1 LLACFSIFTTAKLG
15 VKQSQSK
22 TMRPVRGGPYVNF
35 PLTVFGC
42 WLLAITFLFGCS
54 APKWYFGTGGK
65 YNEARL
71 EITRRRGGNLD
82 KAIANLEAVVT
93 QDPTYRDS
101 LTLLGRAY
109 YKKERYREADLV
121 LQRAL
126 QVDKEDEIGWLTLG
140 LTQLRLGQD
149 ETGLEALK
157 GGLTLINK
165 VSTGGYRGHEHW
177 DRAGKVK
184 LAIRRAVILALK
196 GLEDKENLVGSGE
209 NVLAAIDEEE
219 FFQRFEKREALEQY
233 R

>member
-1 LLACFSIFTTAKLG
+1 MRAASNHSHITFGYLLLA
-15 VKQSQSK
+15 
-22 TMRPVRGGPYVNF
+22 
-35 PLTVFGC
+35 
-42 WLLAITFLFGCS
+42 AILVLVSGCS
-54 APKWYFGTGGK
+54 NPKWFFGTGGK

-71 EITRRRGGNLD
+71 EVTRGRAANID

-93 QDPTYRDS
+93 QDPTYKDS

-109 YKKERYREADLV
+109 YKKERYRDADLI

-126 QVDKEDEIGWLTLG
+126 QVDKEDEIAWIAVG

-165 VSTGGYRGHEHW
+165 VSTGGYRGHEYW
-177 DRAGKVK
+177 DRAGRVR
-184 LAIRRAVILALK
+184 LAIRRAIILALK
-196 GLEDKENLVGSGE
+196 GLEEKENLIRSGE

-219 FFQRFEKREALEQY
+219 FFQRFERKEVRAQY
-233 R
+233 E